1 MLEYF
6 SCSDK
11 SNAQKLY
18 FLKVLSLSV
27 LLLTPDSLIFFFIFT
42 LLFCTWFFLFGT
54 FLSSPC
60 FPIGVAFSV
69 SLKCLEMPRTLGTV
83 AQCCCNVWLGN

>member
-27 LLLTPDSLIFFFIFT
+27 LLLTPDSLIFFLHIYSS
-42 LLFCTWFFLFGT
+42 FLYMV
-54 FLSSPC
+54 LS
-60 FPIGVAFSV
+60 
-69 SLKCLEMPRTLGTV
+69 
-83 AQCCCNVWLGN
+83 VWLLSLQSLFPHWSCIQCFSEVPGNAQDTGNSCPVLLQCVAR